1 MSASGHLS
9 TAFLENAYVAL
20 NKKFFGGELPPVII
34 TIQSSPRAYGH
45 YTTWENTWVGEG
57 QGFHEINIGAETLD
71 RDASEVLATLSHE
84 MCHHYCAVNN
94 IKDTSRG
101 GTYHNKKFKEVAEG
115 TGAIL
120 VDYDPRIGYSPTRPT
135 DALIAFIEEQGW
147 TGVNLSR
154 QSILGLPG
162 GKGRGRSNGVRKYVC
177 PNCHCSVRAT
187 KAVNIGCLDCGTVM
201 ELEEK

>member
-1 MSASGHLS
+1 MQISEA

-20 NKKFFGGELPPVII
+20 NNKFFGGELPPVII

-101 GTYHNKKFKEVAEG
+101 GTYHNKTFKEVAEG

>member
-1 MSASGHLS
+1 MQISEA

-20 NKKFFGGELPPVII
+20 NNKFFGGELPPVII

-94 IKDTSRG
+94 IKVTSRG

>member
-1 MSASGHLS
+1 MQISEA

-101 GTYHNKKFKEVAEG
+101 GTYHNKTFKEVAEG

-120 VDYDPRIGYSPTRPT
+120 VDYDPRIGYSPTR
-135 DALIAFIEEQGW
+135 
-147 TGVNLSR
+147 
-154 QSILGLPG
+154 
-162 GKGRGRSNGVRKYVC
+162 C
-177 PNCHCSVRAT
+177 
-187 KAVNIGCLDCGTVM
+187 
-201 ELEEK
+201 

>member
-1 MSASGHLS
+1 MQISEA

-187 KAVNIGCLDCGTVM
+187 KAVNSGCLDCGTVM

>member
-1 MSASGHLS
+1 MRQIYYYRLGSIAARLGCYAVRAGLKLR
-9 TAFLENAYVAL
+9 AAVAL
-20 NKKFFGGELPPVII
+20 PPIF
-34 TIQSSPRAYGH
+34 T
-45 YTTWENTWVGEG
+45 
-57 QGFHEINIGAETLD
+57 
-71 RDASEVLATLSHE
+71 LATLSHE

-120 VDYDPRIGYSPTRPT
+120 VDYDPRIGFSPTRPT

>member
-1 MSASGHLS
+1 MQISEA

-135 DALIAFIEEQGW
+135 DTLIAFIEEQGW

>member
-1 MSASGHLS
+1 MQIREA

>member
-1 MSASGHLS
+1 MQISEA

-135 DALIAFIEEQGW
+135 EALIAFIEEQGW

-187 KAVNIGCLDCGTVM
+187 KAVNIGCLVR
-201 ELEEK
+201 

>member
-1 MSASGHLS
+1 MQISEA

-20 NKKFFGGELPPVII
+20 NNKFFGGELPPVII

>member
-1 MSASGHLS
+1 MQISEA

-20 NKKFFGGELPPVII
+20 NNKFFGGQLPPVII

-120 VDYDPRIGYSPTRPT
+120 VDYDPRIGFSPTRPT

-177 PNCHCSVRAT
+177 PECGCSVRAT

>member
-1 MSASGHLS
+1 MQISEA

-84 MCHHYCAVNN
+84 MVHHYCAVNN